1 MFGVVQS
8 LAMAIAARVR
18 AKCTPI
24 SGLLVLFANA
34 RVVCAAA
41 YEIDFSGFAGGGHS
55 RRALATEGA
64 RSTFRGLGA
73 IANGW
78 VNLHTVRPN
87 VDPVRSFEVVR

>member
-1 MFGVVQS
+1 MAAGSVRKRQS
-8 LAMAIAARVR
+8 CVR
-18 AKCTPI
+18 P
-24 SGLLVLFANA
+24 
-34 RVVCAAA
+34 A
-41 YEIDFSGFAGGGHS
+41 YEIDFSGFSGFAGGGHS